1 MKIKLA
7 VSLALLAC
15 VLAACIPTF
24 AHHGNTAY
32 ETTKLTVLKNATVT
46 KFVWANPH
54 SFIRFD
60 VKDDRGNVTHWAA
73 EAGSPSSL
81 VLMGWNRTV
90 VEPGDVI
97 SVYLFQSKTGNPV
110 GRLQKIVLADGKTSY
125 KDSALGY
132 LDPTTTKKPGQP
144 E

>member
-1 MKIKLA
+1 MKTKLIAGMALLVIGLA
-7 VSLALLAC
+7 VCS
-15 VLAACIPTF
+15 PMF

-32 ETTKLTVLKNATVT
+32 DTNKLVILKDATVT
-46 KFVWANPH
+46 KFVWSNPH
-54 SFIRFD
+54 SFVMFD
-60 VKDDRGNVTHWAA
+60 TKDSSGNITHWAA

-81 VLMGWNRTV
+81 SLLGWSRTV
-90 VEPGDVI
+90 VEPGDKI

-110 GRLQKIVLADGKTSY
+110 GRLQKIVTSDGTAY

-132 LDPTTTKKPGQP
+132 LDPDSKDGKKP

>member
-1 MKIKLA
+1 MKTKLIAGMVLMA
-7 VSLALLAC
+7 VSLAIC
-15 VLAACIPTF
+15 VPTF

-32 ETTKLTVLKNATVT
+32 ETDKVVILKNATVT

-54 SFIRFD
+54 SFVMFD
-60 VKDDRGNVTHWAA
+60 VKDDSGNVAHWAA

-81 VLMGWNRTV
+81 SLLGWSRTV
-90 VEPGDVI
+90 IEPGDTI
-97 SVYLFQSKTGNPV
+97 SVYLFQSKTGNTV

-132 LDPTTTKKPGQP
+132 LDPSSAKKP

>member
-1 MKIKLA
+1 MKTKLIISVSLLVIGLA
-7 VSLALLAC
+7 VCA
-15 VLAACIPTF
+15 PMF

-32 ETTKLTVLKNATVT
+32 DTSKVVILKDATVT
-46 KFVWANPH
+46 KFVWSNPH
-54 SFIRFD
+54 SFVMFD
-60 VKDDRGNVTHWAA
+60 ATDSSGNVAHWAA

-81 VLMGWNRTV
+81 SLLGWSRRV
-90 VEPGDVI
+90 VEPGDKI

-110 GRLQKIVLADGKTSY
+110 GRLQKIVLADGSQF

-132 LDPTTTKKPGQP
+132 LDPDGKKKS

>member
-1 MKIKLA
+1 MTA
-7 VSLALLAC
+7 ATSL
-15 VLAACIPTF
+15 I
-24 AHHGNTAY
+24 
-32 ETTKLTVLKNATVT
+32 
-46 KFVWANPH
+46 
-54 SFIRFD
+54 
-60 VKDDRGNVTHWAA
+60 WAA

-81 VLMGWNRTV
+81 TLMGWNRTV

-125 KDSALGY
+125 KDSAFGDV
-132 LDPTTTKKPGQP
+132 DPTNTKKPGRP

>member
-7 VSLALLAC
+7 LSLAM
-15 VLAACIPTF
+15 LAAILAVSVPTF

-32 ETTKLTVLKNATVT
+32 DTSKVVVLKDATVT

-54 SFIRFD
+54 SFVMFD
-60 VKDDRGNVTHWAA
+60 AKDSSGNMAHWAA

-81 VLMGWNRTV
+81 SLLGWSRTV
-90 VEPGDVI
+90 VEPGDKI
-97 SVYLFQSKTGNPV
+97 SVFLFQSKTGNPV
-110 GRLQKIVLADGKTSY
+110 GRLQKIVLTDGSSF

-132 LDPTTTKKPGQP
+132 LDPESKDKKA

>member
-1 MKIKLA
+1 MKTKLIASVALLVIGLA
-7 VSLALLAC
+7 V
-15 VLAACIPTF
+15 CIPTF

-32 ETTKLTVLKNATVT
+32 ETTKLTVIKNATVT

-54 SFIRFD
+54 SFVMFD
-60 VKDDRGNVTHWAA
+60 AKDDGGNVVHWAA

-81 VLMGWNRTV
+81 SLLGWSRTV
-90 VEPGDVI
+90 IEPGDSI

-110 GRLQKIVLADGKTSY
+110 GRLQKIVLADGKTSF

-132 LDPTTTKKPGQP
+132 LDPANTKKP

>member
-1 MKIKLA
+1 MKIKLIAGLATLVVGFA
-7 VSLALLAC
+7 VCAPL
-15 VLAACIPTF
+15 F

-32 ETTKLTVLKNATVT
+32 ETTKVVILKDATVT
-46 KFVWANPH
+46 KFVWSNPH
-54 SFIRFD
+54 SFVMFD
-60 VKDDRGNVTHWAA
+60 AKDSSGNVVHWAA

-81 VLMGWNRTV
+81 SLLGWSRTV
-90 VEPGDVI
+90 VEPGDKI

-110 GRLQKIVLADGKTSY
+110 GRLQKIVTSDGMAY

-132 LDPTTTKKPGQP
+132 LDPDSKDKKA

>member
-1 MKIKLA
+1 MKIKFIAGVALIAAGLA
-7 VSLALLAC
+7 FSV
-15 VLAACIPTF
+15 PMF

-32 ETTKLTVLKNATVT
+32 DTTKVVVVKDATVT

-54 SFIRFD
+54 SFVMFD
-60 VKDDRGNVTHWAA
+60 GKDTSGTEQHWAA

-81 VLMGWNRTV
+81 SLLGWSRTV
-90 VEPGDVI
+90 VSPGDKI
-97 SVYLFQSKTGNPV
+97 TVYLFQPKTGNPV
-110 GRLQKIVLADGKTSY
+110 GRLQKIVLPDGSAF

-132 LDPTTTKKPGQP
+132 LDPDAKSGKKA

>member
-1 MKIKLA
+1 MKIKFLA
-7 VSLALLAC
+7 TLALI
-15 VLAACIPTF
+15 LAALAFSVPMF

-32 ETTKLTVLKNATVT
+32 DTTKLMIVKDATVT

-54 SFIRFD
+54 SFVMFD
-60 VKDDRGNVTHWAA
+60 GKDSSGTVQHWAA

-81 VLMGWNRTV
+81 SLLGWSRTV
-90 VEPGDVI
+90 VEPGDKI
-97 SVYLFQSKTGNPV
+97 TVYLFQSKTGNPV
-110 GRLQKIVLADGKTSY
+110 GRLQKIVLPDGSAF

-132 LDPTTTKKPGQP
+132 LDPDAKGDKKP

>member
-1 MKIKLA
+1 MKIKLIAGVAMLLIALA
-7 VSLALLAC
+7 VCA
-15 VLAACIPTF
+15 PMF

-32 ETTKLTVLKNATVT
+32 ETTKVVILKDATVT
-46 KFVWANPH
+46 KFVWSNPH
-54 SFIRFD
+54 SFVMFD
-60 VKDDRGNVTHWAA
+60 AKDSNGNVVHWAA

-81 VLMGWNRTV
+81 SLLGWSRTV
-90 VEPGDVI
+90 VEPGDKI

-110 GRLQKIVLADGKTSY
+110 GRLQKIVTADGMAY

-132 LDPTTTKKPGQP
+132 LDPDSKGGKKA

>member
-1 MKIKLA
+1 M
-7 VSLALLAC
+7 
-15 VLAACIPTF
+15 F

-32 ETTKLTVLKNATVT
+32 DTTKVVVVKDATVT

-54 SFIRFD
+54 SFVMFD
-60 VKDDRGNVTHWAA
+60 GKDTSGNEQHWAA

-81 VLMGWNRTV
+81 SLLGWSRTV
-90 VEPGDVI
+90 VSPGDKITVF
-97 SVYLFQSKTGNPV
+97 LFQSKTGNPV
-110 GRLQKIVLADGKTSY
+110 GRLQKIVLPDGSAF

-132 LDPTTTKKPGQP
+132 LDPDSKGGKKA

>member
-1 MKIKLA
+1 MKMKLMA
-7 VSLALLAC
+7 GVALIAGLALC
-15 VLAACIPTF
+15 TPMF

-32 ETTKLTVLKNATVT
+32 DTGKVVVVKDATVT

-54 SFIRFD
+54 SFVMFD
-60 VKDDRGNVTHWAA
+60 GKDASGNVAHWAA

-81 VLMGWNRTV
+81 SLLGWSRTV
-90 VEPGDVI
+90 VSPGDKITVF
-97 SVYLFQSKTGNPV
+97 LFQSKTGNPV
-110 GRLQKIVLADGKTSY
+110 GRLQKIVLPDGSAF

-132 LDPTTTKKPGQP
+132 LDPDKKDDKKA

>member
-1 MKIKLA
+1 MKTKLFA
-7 VSLALLAC
+7 GVALLVAGLAIC
-15 VLAACIPTF
+15 VPTF

-32 ETTKLTVLKNATVT
+32 DTSKVVILKDATVT

-54 SFIRFD
+54 SFVMFD
-60 VKDDRGNVTHWAA
+60 VKDDNGNVAHWAA

-81 VLMGWNRTV
+81 SLLGWSREV
-90 VEPGDVI
+90 VNPGDKI
-97 SVYLFQSKTGNPV
+97 TVYLFQSKTGNPV
-110 GRLQKIVLADGKTSY
+110 GRLQKIVVADGTAY

-132 LDPTTTKKPGQP
+132 LDPDSKGGNKKA

>member
-1 MKIKLA
+1 MKTKLMAGVALLVIGLA
-7 VSLALLAC
+7 VS
-15 VLAACIPTF
+15 IPMF

-32 ETTKLTVLKNATVT
+32 DTSKVVILKDATVT
-46 KFVWANPH
+46 KFVWSNPH
-54 SFIRFD
+54 SFVMFD
-60 VKDDRGNVTHWAA
+60 AADSSGNVAHWAA

-81 VLMGWNRTV
+81 SLLGWSRRV
-90 VEPGDVI
+90 VEPGDKI

-110 GRLQKIVLADGKTSY
+110 GRLQKIVLADGSQY

-132 LDPTTTKKPGQP
+132 LDPENKGKKS

>member
-1 MKIKLA
+1 MKIKFIASFALIVAALA
-7 VSLALLAC
+7 FSVPL
-15 VLAACIPTF
+15 F

-32 ETTKLTVLKNATVT
+32 DTTKIVVVKDATVT

-54 SFIRFD
+54 SFVMFD
-60 VKDDRGNVTHWAA
+60 GKDSSGNEQHWAA

-81 VLMGWNRTV
+81 SLLGWTRTV
-90 VEPGDVI
+90 VEPGDKI
-97 SVYLFQSKTGNPV
+97 TVYLFQSKTGNPV
-110 GRLQKIVLADGKTSY
+110 GRLQKIVLPDGSAF

-132 LDPTTTKKPGQP
+132 LDPDAKGGKKT